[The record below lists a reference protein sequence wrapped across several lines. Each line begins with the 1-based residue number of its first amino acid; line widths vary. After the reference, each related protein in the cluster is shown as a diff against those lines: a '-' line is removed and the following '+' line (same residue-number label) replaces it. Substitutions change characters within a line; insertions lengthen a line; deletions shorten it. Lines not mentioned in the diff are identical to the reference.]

1 MEQLIVQGGRTLSGR
16 IAVSGSKNASLPILA
31 ASILAE
37 GPVVLHNVPNLADV
51 EIITRLLASL
61 GVSAIERADGSLRL
75 ETVDPAQCVA
85 GYDLVSRMRASIC
98 VLGPLLAKRGYAR
111 VALPGGCRIGDRPV
125 DLHLRGLRALGA
137 AIRVERGDIIAET
150 ARLVGTKIDLAG
162 PCGSTVTGTCNV
174 MSAAVLARGVTII
187 ESAACEPEVVDLGR
201 FLSGMGARISG
212 LGTSR
217 LVIEGVE
224 DLLGTEHTVI
234 PDRIEAAT
242 LAIAAAITRSRI
254 ELDQF
259 PFGDLCEV
267 IAGLRSIG
275 VDIEQRGTIALIE
288 GRNPLRAA
296 DLVARPYPGIPTD
309 TQAQFT
315 ALLTLVPGVST
326 VTDAV
331 FPNRFMHVPELRRL
345 GANVRREGATAVI
358 RGTQRLRGT
367 DVVVS
372 DLRAGAALVLAALAA
387 EGSSKIHRID
397 HLDRGYERL
406 DEKLNRLG
414 ADIQR
419 VEDRQSFA
427 SEIVPWTTVSET
439 AAAA

>member
-16 IAVSGSKNASLPILA
+16 VAISGSKNASLPILA
-31 ASILAE
+31 ASILADE
-37 GPVVLHNVPNLADV
+37 TVVLRNVPNLIDV
-51 EIITRLLASL
+51 EIITQLLISL
-61 GVSAIERADGSLRL
+61 GISVLEREDGSLRL
-75 ETVDPAQCVA
+75 ETVDPQQCVA
-85 GYDLVSRMRASIC
+85 GYELVSRMRASIC
-98 VLGPLLAKRGYAR
+98 VLGPLIGKRGYAR

-125 DLHLRGLRALGA
+125 DLHLRGLQALGA
-137 AIRVERGDIIAET
+137 KIRVEGGDIIAE
-150 ARLVGTKIDLAG
+150 ADRLVGTNIDLAG

-174 MSAAVLARGVTII
+174 MSAATLARGVTRI
-187 ESAACEPEVVDLGR
+187 ESAACEPEVADLGR
-201 FLSGMGARISG
+201 FLIGMGARIEG
-212 LGTSR
+212 LGTNR

-224 DLLGTEHTVI
+224 ELRGTDHTVI

-254 ELDQF
+254 ELEQF
-259 PFGDLCEV
+259 PFGDLREV
-267 IAGLRSIG
+267 ISGLRSIG
-275 VDIEQRGTIALIE
+275 VEIEQIGPTTRIE

-315 ALLTLVPGVST
+315 ALLTLVPGLNT
-326 VTDAV
+326 VTDTV

-345 GANVRREGATAVI
+345 GANIRCAGGTAAI
-358 RGTQRLRGT
+358 RGTRRLTGT

-372 DLRAGAALVLAALAA
+372 DLRAGAALVLAGLAA
-387 EGSSKIHRID
+387 EGTSIIHRID

-414 ADIQR
+414 AEIQR
-419 VEDRQSFA
+419 VEDMQSFA
-427 SEIVPWTTVSET
+427 PELVPWTTAAET

>member
-16 IAVSGSKNASLPILA
+16 VAISGSKNASLPILA

-37 GPVVLHNVPNLADV
+37 EPVVLRNVPNLIDV
-51 EIITRLLASL
+51 EIITQLLMSL
-61 GVSAIERADGSLRL
+61 GISVLEREDGSLRL
-75 ETVDPAQCVA
+75 ETVDPAQCIA
-85 GYDLVSRMRASIC
+85 GYELVSRMRASIC
-98 VLGPLLAKRGYAR
+98 VLGPLIGKRGYAR

-125 DLHLRGLRALGA
+125 DLHLHGLRALGA
-137 AIRVERGDIIAET
+137 EIRVEGGDIIAE
-150 ARLVGTKIDLAG
+150 ADRLVGTKINLAG

-174 MSAAVLARGVTII
+174 MSAATLARGVTLI
-187 ESAACEPEVVDLGR
+187 ESAACEPEVADLGR
-201 FLSGMGARISG
+201 FLIGMGARIEG
-212 LGTSR
+212 LGTNQ

-224 DLLGTEHTVI
+224 ELLGTDHTVI

-254 ELDQF
+254 ELEQF

-267 IAGLRSIG
+267 LSGLRSIG
-275 VDIEQRGTIALIE
+275 VEIEQNGAIARIE

-315 ALLTLVPGVST
+315 ALLTLVPGLNT

-345 GANVRREGATAVI
+345 GANIRCAGGTATI
-358 RGTQRLRGT
+358 RGTRRLTGT

-372 DLRAGAALVLAALAA
+372 DLRAGAALVLAGLAA
-387 EGSSKIHRID
+387 EGTSIIHRID

-414 ADIQR
+414 AEIQR

-427 SEIVPWTTVSET
+427 SDTIPWTTASET

>member
-16 IAVSGSKNASLPILA
+16 VTISGSKNASLPILA

-37 GPVVLHNVPNLADV
+37 GPVVLRNVPNLADV
-51 EIITRLLASL
+51 EIITQLLTSL
-61 GVSAIERADGSLRL
+61 GISILKRDDGSLLL
-75 ETVDPAQCVA
+75 ERIDETQCVA
-85 GYDLVSRMRASIC
+85 GYDLVSRMRAGIC
-98 VLGPLLAKRGYAR
+98 VLGPLIAKRGYAR

-125 DLHLRGLRALGA
+125 DVHLRGLHALGA
-137 AIRVERGDIIAET
+137 EIRVERGDMIAQ
-150 ARLVGTKIDLAG
+150 ADRLVGTKIDLAG

-174 MSAAVLARGVTII
+174 MSAATLAQGTTII

-201 FLSGMGARISG
+201 FLNGMGASISG
-212 LGTSR
+212 LGTSH

-224 DLLGTEHTVI
+224 ELFGTDHSVI

-254 ELDQF
+254 ELERF
-259 PFGDLCEV
+259 PFQDLSAV
-267 IAGLRSIG
+267 VDALRAIG
-275 VDIEQRGTIALIE
+275 VAIDRAGTTAIVE
-288 GRNPLRAA
+288 GRDQLRPAH
-296 DLVARPYPGIPTD
+296 LVSRPYPGIPTD
-309 TQAQFT
+309 TQAQLT
-315 ALLTLVPGVST
+315 ALLTLAPGVSS
-326 VTDAV
+326 VSDAV
-331 FPNRFMHVPELRRL
+331 FPDRFMHLPELIRL

-358 RGTQRLRGT
+358 RGADRLRGT

-387 EGSSKIHRID
+387 EGPSKIHRID

-406 DEKLNRLG
+406 DEKLTRLG
-414 ADIQR
+414 AEIQR
-419 VEDRQSFA
+419 VEDMQSFA
-427 SEIVPWTTVSET
+427 SEVAPWTT